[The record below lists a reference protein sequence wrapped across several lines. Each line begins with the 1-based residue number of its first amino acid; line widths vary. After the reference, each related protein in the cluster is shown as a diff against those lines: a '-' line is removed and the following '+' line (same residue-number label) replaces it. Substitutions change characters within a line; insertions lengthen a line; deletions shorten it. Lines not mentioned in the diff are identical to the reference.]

1 MAINGLGYH
10 YYQNSRPVSGKN
22 IGDSH
27 KADFRATVTE
37 VSFSGGHR
45 VTIDPDA
52 LFSICDAATGKAQ
65 MYIGRKGILMKI
77 RCIW

>member
-52 LFSICDAATGKAQ
+52 LF
-65 MYIGRKGILMKI
+65 YL
-77 RCIW
+77 